1 MKTIQTQLKYV
12 EWLSAEDMHKASKE
26 WLSELRFIKDEH
38 VFFKD
43 LIATFTAQI
52 LDSGKF
58 SDTKEIIYVINRS
71 QKQNNTLI
79 EAVKIHENELL
90 VMVDGVDQ
98 IEEEKA
104 YSKEHSDL
112 IIAIS
117 EYIKEYKSLKIQLFD
132 IIKNIK
138 KEGKLKRLINKI

>member
-117 EYIKEYKSLKIQLFD
+117 EYIKEYKSLKTQLFD